1 MDITLWALWG
11 LLLVGQN
18 AAFTLVSR
26 ARNSNS
32 LTYHAW
38 ASLLSNGVWFMSN
51 FILFGA
57 FIDIIKNSDW
67 TLAVSVGLFYT
78 MCTMGGSLGM
88 HYLALHHIE
97 KPKLRIV

>member
-1 MDITLWALWG
+1 MWFLWG

>member
-1 MDITLWALWG
+1 MTMWFLWG

-26 ARNSNS
+26 ARNSHN
-32 LTYHAW
+32 LVYHAW
-38 ASLLSNGVWFMSN
+38 ASLLSNGVWFVSN

-57 FIDIIKNSDW
+57 FIDIMRNSNW
-67 TLAVSVGLFYT
+67 WLAGGVGLFYVA
-78 MCTMGGSLGM
+78 CTMLGSLGM

-97 KPKLRIV
+97 RKV